1 MSKKNKNGG
10 FNNRAARRFNDPSK
24 IDRMSE
30 KEIYD
35 ILMEDIET
43 ILAQITA
50 HRNHDRGAKYP
61 TYVNNIFANLS
72 SAKFFYEFALDNTEN
87 KKKNKVKTTL
97 NAEQVLSMKQLLADA
112 YRYSSS
118 NKDAFRGQM
127 QEYKDRL
134 EYISLAFI
142 RYDPVV
148 YEMTKKLKLEKK
160 EGRRELCIQIYQDPI
175 YAAKSVGR
183 LYNASELTDKKKLK
197 LVRAMYDINPLD
209 HIKVDGDSDVKS
221 EYSGKK
227 RFQTLVGA
235 TFCVPKNNSDFFD
248 MLFTYVDKLP
258 KRKRAKYIRA
268 YAEAFKI
275 EKSHNKRLEG
285 EFYDKNKPIIKELIG
300 TKKKK
305 YLNGIDVGYK
315 KAFKCLKVEETDGE
329 KKVKSSDRQLR
340 NDHKNPWDY

>member
-10 FNNRAARRFNDPSK
+10 FNNRAARRFNDPNK

-30 KEIYD
+30 QEIYE
-35 ILMEDIET
+35 ILLEDVET
-43 ILAQITA
+43 ILGQITA

-72 SAKFFYEFALDNTEN
+72 SAKFFYEYALDNTEL
-87 KKKNKVKTTL
+87 KKKGKVKTAL
-97 NAEQVLSMKQLLADA
+97 SAEQVLSMKQLLADA
-112 YRYSSS
+112 FRYSSS

-134 EYISLAFI
+134 EYLSLAFI
-142 RYDPVV
+142 RYDPVI
-148 YEMTKKLKLEKK
+148 YKMTKKLEYDSK
-160 EGRRELCIQIYQDPI
+160 EARRELCIQIYQDPI

-183 LYNASELTDKKKLK
+183 LFNASRLSDKKKLK
-197 LVRAMYDINPLD
+197 LVRKMYNVDPLD
-209 HIKVDGDSDVKS
+209 NIRFEESENEVKS
-221 EYSGKK
+221 TYEGKK
-227 RFQTLVGA
+227 RFQMLVGA

-248 MLFTYVDKLP
+248 MLFTYVDHLK

-268 YAEAFKI
+268 YAEAYKT

-285 EFYDKNKPIIKELIG
+285 DFYKKNKDIIKELVG

-315 KAFKCLKVEETDGE
+315 KAFKCLDVIETESE
-329 KKVKSSDRQLR
+329 KKVKITDKQLR
-340 NDHKNPWDY
+340 SEHKNPWD